1 MSKRQSMQ
9 SNNLLEVLPSD
20 ELASLRAR
28 ATTVELVVN
37 STLHEAGGAL
47 DYVYFPHDGLV
58 SLLVVMPNGSVVEA
72 GFVGSEGAVGT
83 ISSVPARTSFT
94 RSVVTTSGTALR
106 LPFDQFERIMNQSEA
121 FRHLIH
127 LNNDRITERGQQIA
141 ACNLLH
147 QLESRLCRWL
157 LQVVDNSDNPNIVIT
172 QENLAEM
179 LGVNRARLNEALK
192 SLQALDAVTQTQRG
206 VVTVID
212 ANLIAERVCDCYPV
226 MRFPK
231 SN

>member
-1 MSKRQSMQ
+1 MTKRQSTQ
-9 SNNLLEVLPSD
+9 SNNLLEALPFD
-20 ELASLRAR
+20 ELANLRTR

-47 DYVYFPHDGLV
+47 DHVYFPHDGLV

-94 RSVVTTSGTALR
+94 RSTVITGGTALR
-106 LPFDQFERIMNQSEA
+106 LPFVQFERIMNQSEA
-121 FRHLIH
+121 FRRLIH
-127 LNNDRITERGQQIA
+127 QNNDRITERGQQIA

-157 LQVVDNSDNPNIVIT
+157 LQVVDNSDDPSVVIT
-172 QENLAEM
+172 QDNLAQM
-179 LGVNRARLNEALK
+179 LGVNRARLNEALR
-192 SLQALDAVTQTQRG
+192 SLQALDAVAQTQRG
-206 VVTVID
+206 VLTIVD
-212 ANLIAERVCDCYPV
+212 AGLIAERVCDCYPV

>member
-1 MSKRQSMQ
+1 MTKRQSTQ
-9 SNNLLEVLPSD
+9 SNNLIEALPFD
-20 ELASLRAR
+20 ERAR
-28 ATTVELVVN
+28 LRTHATTVDLVPN

-47 DYVYFPHDGLV
+47 DYVYFPYDGLV

-94 RSVVTTSGTALR
+94 RSIVITGGTALR

-121 FRHLIH
+121 FRHLVH
-127 LNNDRITERGQQIA
+127 ENNDRITERGQQIA

-157 LQVVDNSDNPNIVIT
+157 LQVVDNSDNSNIVIT
-172 QENLAEM
+172 QENLAQM

-192 SLQALDAVTQTQRG
+192 SLQTLDAVAQTQRG
-206 VVTVID
+206 VVTIID

>member
-1 MSKRQSMQ
+1 MSKRQSTR
-9 SNNLLEVLPSD
+9 SNYLLEALPLD
-20 ELASLRAR
+20 ELGTLRTH

-37 STLHEAGGAL
+37 STLHEAGGPL

-58 SLLVVMPNGSVVEA
+58 SLLVVMPDGSVVET

-83 ISSVPARTSFT
+83 ISSVPVRTSFA
-94 RSVVTTSGTALR
+94 RSIVITGGTALR

-121 FRHLIH
+121 FRLLIH
-127 LNNDRITERGQQIA
+127 QNNNRITERGQRIA

-147 QLESRLCRWL
+147 QLELRLCRWL
-157 LQVVDNSDNPNIVIT
+157 LQVVDNSDDPNIVIT
-172 QENLAEM
+172 QDNLAQI

-192 SLQALDAVTQTQRG
+192 SLQALDAVAQTQRG
-206 VVTVID
+206 VLTIID
-212 ANLIAERVCDCYPV
+212 ANLIAERACDCYPV
-226 MRFPK
+226 MRFQK